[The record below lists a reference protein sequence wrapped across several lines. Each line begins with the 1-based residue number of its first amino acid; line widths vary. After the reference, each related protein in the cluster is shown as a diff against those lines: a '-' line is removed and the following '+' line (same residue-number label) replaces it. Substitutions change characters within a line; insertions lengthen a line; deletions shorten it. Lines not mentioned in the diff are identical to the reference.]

1 MKVDKTWVAGAILA
15 LLAIGLSVSLV
26 IQFAFP
32 TFKYASPSKRFINV
46 TEDVGPQDS
55 QFMWSN
61 CTLDLMAQA
70 IVIFAAATGCL
81 AMLRVTQKEN
91 NAND

>member
-1 MKVDKTWVAGAILA
+1 MKVDKTWLAGAILA
-15 LLAIGLSVSLV
+15 LLAIALSVSIV

-32 TFKYASPSKRFINV
+32 TFKYASPSERFVNI

-55 QFMWSN
+55 QFMWGN
-61 CTLDLMAQA
+61 RTLDLMAQA
-70 IVIFAAATGCL
+70 IVIFAAAAGCL
-81 AMLRVTQKEN
+81 AMLRATQREN